1 MTVGRAINCTSLC
14 NTAVN
19 PLVKPLVFANFL
31 APNMA
36 PVYAG
41 IALQVGRAVGAPAK
55 LIEGRRFEQLG
66 DGSVDVAF
74 LCGLPYV
81 RLCAERPGLLQPL
94 AAPIL
99 DEARYQDRPVY
110 FSDVIVRC
118 DTPFRSFGDLRGQSW
133 AYNEA
138 GSFSGCLLVRHHLLQ
153 MGETESFFGR
163 VTFTGRHQESI
174 RKVVEGAVDAAAI
187 DSQVLGVERL
197 RSPELARQIRV
208 VASFGPST
216 IPLVVATADVPA
228 TFQARLGAALCE
240 LGGDPDSRSLLARG
254 LIRRFTPIDDRS
266 YDDIRQ
272 KMAAVNQRR
281 APSTPPRAPPNAATH
296 DPRGSTPRERTPAT
310 PPPHPG

>member
-19 PLVKPLVFANFL
+19 SLVKPLVFANFL
-31 APNMA
+31 APNMT

-41 IALQVGRAVGAPAK
+41 IAAQVGRAVGAPAQ

-187 DSQVLGVERL
+187 DSHVLGVERL
-197 RSPELARQIRV
+197 RNPELARQIRV
-208 VASFGPST
+208 IASFGPST

-228 TFQARLGAALCE
+228 TLQARLGAALCE

-254 LIRRFTPIDDRS
+254 LIRRFTPIDDRA
-266 YDDIRQ
+266 YDDVRQ
-272 KMAAVNQRR
+272 KMAAVDQRR
-281 APSTPPRAPPNAATH
+281 APSSSAGTR
-296 DPRGSTPRERTPAT
+296 
-310 PPPHPG
+310 